1 MILYN
6 VTINV
11 EEDFQ
16 DEWFDWMK
24 NEHIPNV
31 MKTNMFIDYKMYRI
45 ISRLPEETG
54 ITYSIQY
61 HASTIEDFEIYR
73 TEYAPVLQQQ
83 TLERFGESR
92 LPMAFRTILEE
103 V

>member
-11 EEDFQ
+11 EENLH
-16 DEWFDWMK
+16 DEWLDWMIH
-24 NEHIPNV
+24 EHIPNV
-31 MKTNMFIDYKMYRI
+31 MRTNMFIDYKMYRI

-54 ITYSIQY
+54 TTYSIQY
-61 HASTIEDFEIYR
+61 HASGIENYEIYR
-73 TEYAPVLQQQ
+73 AVYAPVLQQQ
-83 TLERFGESR
+83 TLERFGEFNV
-92 LPMAFRTILEE
+92 PMAFRTVLEE

>member
-11 EEDFQ
+11 EDALH
-16 DEWFDWMK
+16 DEWLDWMV
-24 NEHIPNV
+24 NV
-31 MKTNMFIDYKMYRI
+31 HMPRVMNTGMFSGNKIFRI

-54 ITYSIQY
+54 TTYSIQY
-61 HASTIEDFEIYR
+61 FTNSIEDFEIYR
-73 TEYAPVLQQQ
+73 TVYAPVLQQE
-83 TLERFGESR
+83 TLDRFGTEN
-92 LPMAFRTILEE
+92 LPMAFRTVLEE

>member
-11 EEDFQ
+11 EENLH
-16 DEWFDWMK
+16 DEWLDWMI

-31 MKTNMFIDYKMYRI
+31 MRTNMFIDYKMYRI

-61 HASTIEDFEIYR
+61 HAQTIENYEIYKAV
-73 TEYAPVLQQQ
+73 YAPVLQQQ
-83 TLERFGESR
+83 TLERFGVSN
-92 LPMAFRTILEE
+92 LPMAFRTVLEE